1 MSPEENKAI
10 VRRYIEEIWNKKNYA
25 LSDEFIA
32 PGCLING
39 NPLGGP
45 EGGNR
50 WAMEWHTYF
59 PDQQKTFE
67 QIVAEGDLVAVHFT
81 ERGTHRAELYGVAPT
96 GKRIAWR
103 VLAIFQLAGGKIVDI
118 VAVGDGLDLQEK
130 LRAPFATS
138 TSAD

>member
-1 MSPEENKAI
+1 MSPDENKAM
-10 VRRYIEEIWNKKNYA
+10 VRRYVEEIWNKKNYA

-32 PGCLING
+32 SDCLING
-39 NPLGGP
+39 NLLGGP

-81 ERGTHRAELYGVAPT
+81 ERGTHKAELYGIAPT
-96 GKRIAWR
+96 GKHIAWR
-103 VLAIFQLAGGKIVDI
+103 VLAIFRLAGGKIVDI
-118 VAVGDGLDLQEK
+118 VAVGDGLGMLES
-130 LRAPFATS
+130 LRAPVAAS
-138 TSAD
+138 TTAD